1 MGGQTWVPQFLMD
14 GESSKWI
21 KIYGPRSLIVD
32 PPSLPLEL
40 SVNHLIRPKLT
51 YKICMATGA
60 CRDDP
65 SSAHGLC
72 KKLWKATQNGN
83 ELQENPTL
91 SGKRWW
97 EKQNQELLESS
108 MKTRY
113 WLANWPWK
121 TQAIYKAFVPL
132 PTGCPCDRCHHFR
145 PAPVPLC
152 LGFGNAQHHALRRS
166 ETQAPWA
173 PPWAWR
179 LLRACLGRI
188 SPWDEDIIKQMWPSP
203 WPQEFID
210 PIFKRGF

>member
-1 MGGQTWVPQFLMD
+1 MGGQTWVPQFFMVPGVSLLIPHRSRSWVSITWSAPSWRTKSAWRLEHVVMIQAAPMAFARNWP
-14 GESSKWI
+14 GRP
-21 KIYGPRSLIVD
+21 PRIG
-32 PPSLPLEL
+32 
-40 SVNHLIRPKLT
+40 K
-51 YKICMATGA
+51 
-60 CRDDP
+60 
-65 SSAHGLC
+65 
-72 KKLWKATQNGN
+72 

-91 SGKRWW
+91 SGQRWW
-97 EKQNQELLESS
+97 EKQKTQELLESS
-108 MKTRY
+108 MKTRD

-121 TQAIYKAFVPL
+121 TQAIYKALVPL

-166 ETQAPWA
+166 ETQAMWA

-188 SPWDEDIIKQMWPSP
+188 SPWNEDIKQIWPSP